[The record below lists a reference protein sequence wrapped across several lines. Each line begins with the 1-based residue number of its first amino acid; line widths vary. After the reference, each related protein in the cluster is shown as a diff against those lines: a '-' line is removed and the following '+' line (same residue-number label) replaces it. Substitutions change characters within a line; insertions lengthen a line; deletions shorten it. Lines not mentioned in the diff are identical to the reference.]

1 MTLRFSGSLRQN
13 HLFRRL
19 YQKGKSAVG
28 SFMVLYCRPNG
39 TAFNRVGVTV
49 SVKLGCAVRRNR
61 IRRRLREIYRL
72 NEEQFLPGFDLVV
85 VARGRAAH
93 AQYRELER
101 EYLAL
106 AKRLR
111 LLRTEAPS

>member
-1 MTLRFSGSLRQN
+1 MMRFSGSLRQN

-19 YQKGKSAVG
+19 YQKGKSTVG
-28 SFMVLYCRPNG
+28 GCMVLYCRPNG
-39 TAFNRVGVTV
+39 TAANRVGVTV

-72 NEEQFLPGFDLVV
+72 NEERFLPGFDLVV
-85 VARGRAAH
+85 VARGRAAR
-93 AQYRELER
+93 AAYRELER

-106 AKRLR
+106 AERLR
-111 LLRTEAPS
+111 LLRAEEPS